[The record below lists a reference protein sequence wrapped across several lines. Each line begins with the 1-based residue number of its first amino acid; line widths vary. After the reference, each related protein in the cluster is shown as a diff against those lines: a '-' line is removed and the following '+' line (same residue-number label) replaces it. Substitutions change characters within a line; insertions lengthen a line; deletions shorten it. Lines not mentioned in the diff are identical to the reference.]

1 MVIKQIFYLAARP
14 QGSAKGGLFMTGWT
28 LFFLVIGAAVLTA
41 QLFRVIDA
49 IEHPKRAR

>member
-1 MVIKQIFYLAARP
+1 MDGV
-14 QGSAKGGLFMTGWT
+14 KGGLLMNAWT

-49 IEHPKRAR
+49 IEHPRRTR